1 MKRTYLKGGFEITLI
16 MIQMLLIVILGSEV
30 DDLKIFF
37 ISKILILTLFIIN
50 HRLLCKYGY
59 IIKTLQS

>member
-1 MKRTYLKGGFEITLI
+1 MRRKHFKGSIELLLVI
-16 MIQMLLIVILGSEV
+16 IQMLLIVILGSEV
-30 DDLKIFF
+30 DDLKIFY

-59 IIKTLQS
+59 IIRTLQS

>member
-1 MKRTYLKGGFEITLI
+1 MREKHFKGSIELLLI
-16 MIQMLLIVILGSEV
+16 IIQMLLIVILGSEV

-37 ISKILILTLFIIN
+37 VSKILFLTLFIIN
-50 HRLLCKYGY
+50 HKLLCKYGY